1 MRVYDR
7 CNILTPAERL
17 RYQERLEKSRRGIRE
32 DYDRGGSASVAL
44 FRQSGMDLSRLQIMQ
59 EETRQAQMTKII
71 G

>member
-7 CNILTPAERL
+7 CNVLIPA
-17 RYQERLEKSRRGIRE
+17 ERLEKSRRGIRKE
-32 DYDRGGSASVAL
+32 YDCGGNTGAAL